1 MMKITN
7 IFNKNLNTSTRFN
20 SYQNQFLR
28 TLRNII
34 PALERGVFDMKIM
47 NEVDIAWNVL
57 LEIGVSEETLQIVT
71 SINGYNIETLQDILY
86 VKSGLREFN
95 ELYFD

>member
-1 MMKITN
+1 
-7 IFNKNLNTSTRFN
+7 
-20 SYQNQFLR
+20 
-28 TLRNII
+28 
-34 PALERGVFDMKIM
+34 MKIM

-86 VKSGLREFN
+86 VISGLHEFN
-95 ELYFD
+95 EL